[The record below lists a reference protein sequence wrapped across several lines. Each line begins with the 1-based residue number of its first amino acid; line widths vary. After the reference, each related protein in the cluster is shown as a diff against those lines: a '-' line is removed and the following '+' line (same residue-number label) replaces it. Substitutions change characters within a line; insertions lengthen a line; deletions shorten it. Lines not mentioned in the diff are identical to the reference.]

1 MGKVN
6 RGFNQVALNGSV
18 GAVTYVTRKGVTIAR
33 QKVPAKS
40 AARKTLRSQT
50 QRMKWVNNVRLFQAL
65 NVVGWHPSFTNKTG
79 LQSDYNMF
87 VKVNSAVNVYLPK
100 WVVDGNGGVVAPV
113 TITNGTLPTVGGTRA
128 ENGDL
133 VTPIAM
139 GGITI
144 GASTTIATLSRA
156 IVEHNPDW
164 AYGDQLTIVRLV
176 QQQDA
181 GTGLPRIKSDIA
193 QIYLDETDE
202 LTFLET
208 ITDYLGVA
216 NGMLTALGG
225 NNVGVA
231 VVHSRGEGADFA
243 VSTEQLNVENSL
255 MSIYMGATALNTAIQ
270 TYGGLSIS
278 QYLVPEL
285 SDNGT
290 MNTEP

>member
-18 GAVTYVTRKGVTIAR
+18 GAVTYVTRKGITVAK

-40 AARKTLRSQT
+40 YARKTLRSQK

-87 VKVNSAVNVYLPK
+87 VKVNSAVDVYLPK

-113 TITNGTLPTVGGTRA
+113 TITNGTLPTVGGYRG

-133 VTPIAM
+133 VTPIEM

-144 GASTTIATLSRA
+144 GASTTIKRLSDA

-164 AYGDQLTIVRLV
+164 AYGDQLTIVRLL
-176 QQQDA
+176 QQQDSS
-181 GTGLPRIKSDIA
+181 TGLPRVKSDIA
-193 QIYLDETDE
+193 QICLDGDDE
-202 LTFLET
+202 LTMLDT
-208 ITDYLGVA
+208 ITNYLGVSE
-216 NGMLTALGG
+216 GKLTALGG

-243 VSTEQLNVENSL
+243 VSTEQLNVENPL
-255 MSIYMGATALNTAIQ
+255 LNRYMGATALNTAIQ

-278 QYLVPEL
+278 QFLVPEI

-290 MNTEP
+290 LIPEP

>member
-18 GAVTYVTRKGVTIAR
+18 GAVTYVTRKGITVAR

-40 AARKTLRSQT
+40 SARKTLRSQR

-87 VKVNSAVNVYLPK
+87 VKVNSAVDVYLPK

-113 TITNGTLPTVGGTRA
+113 TITNGTLPTVGGNRG

-156 IVEHNPDW
+156 IVEHNPVW
-164 AYGDQLTIVRLV
+164 AYGDQLTIVRLL
-176 QQQDA
+176 QEQDTA
-181 GTGLPRIKSDIA
+181 TGLPRVKSDIA
-193 QIYLDETDE
+193 QIYLDGDDE
-202 LTFLET
+202 LTILDT
-208 ITDYLGVA
+208 ITDYLGVS
-216 NGMLTALGG
+216 NGQLTALGG

-231 VVHSRGEGADFA
+231 VVHSRGEGTDFA

-255 MSIYMGATALNTAIQ
+255 LNNYMGSTALNTAIQ

-278 QYLVPEL
+278 QYLVPEP

-290 MNTEP
+290 DFSEP